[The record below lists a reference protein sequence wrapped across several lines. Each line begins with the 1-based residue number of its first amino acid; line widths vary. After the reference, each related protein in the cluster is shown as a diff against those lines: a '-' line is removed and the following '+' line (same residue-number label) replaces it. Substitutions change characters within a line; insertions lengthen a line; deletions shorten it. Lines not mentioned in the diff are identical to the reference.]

1 MNVSSGQFDN
11 VETLSQSISQQLN
24 MLENEK
30 RIVREQRSKNA
41 KEDSKYG
48 GRRVLKNFINFNDFL
63 IATKHYEYYVSFS
76 LKVILTSPNYKKR
89 FTDTN
94 KDMLHNSIMKIM
106 EQQDIKTFKNDK
118 EMLAQQVK
126 DLINGFFHQPNLVKE
141 VEFKNFLIQESRK

>member
-41 KEDSKYG
+41 QENSKDG